1 MLRIYKLISTNKTMV
16 AGRSEGR
23 FGQGNMRPGWGICGR
38 GGGQG
43 WRGARRAE
51 SEREWRGWPARRRRH
66 GSARLLLCSTGAE
79 ERKKGGDWRR
89 NGASGWDKARMT
101 QGRAS
106 RGRYGQA
113 QGDGEQAL
121 AARRAAM
128 GARRELLKIFTPF
141 DQNLT
146 QI

>member
-1 MLRIYKLISTNKTMV
+1 MFRIYKLISTNKTMV

-51 SEREWRGWPARRRRH
+51 SERECMDGRRGVGGVALL
-66 GSARLLLCSTGAE
+66 GFCSARPEL
-79 ERKKGGDWRR
+79 KKGGDWRR
-89 NGASGWDKARMT
+89 NGAPGWDKARMT
-101 QGRAS
+101 QGRVS
-106 RGRYGQA
+106 SGRYGQT
-113 QGDGEQAL
+113 QGDSEQAL

-146 QI
+146 RI